1 MSTHILK
8 QVDNGINTYLFIVVS
23 IFNCC
28 IFHQHLMSLNPY
40 AKLKI

>member
-8 QVDNGINTYLFIVVS
+8 QVDNGINAYLFIIVS
-23 IFNCC
+23 LLVAF
-28 IFHQHLMSLNPY
+28 FHQHLMSLNPY